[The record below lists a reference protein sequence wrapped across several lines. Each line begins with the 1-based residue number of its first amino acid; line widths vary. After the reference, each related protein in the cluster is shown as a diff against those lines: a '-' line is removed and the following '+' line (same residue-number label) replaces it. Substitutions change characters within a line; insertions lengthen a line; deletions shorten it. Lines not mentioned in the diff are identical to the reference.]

1 MLSERIESL
10 TKRGGQVSAEPAA
23 AGIAALLAAEKRRL
37 DNLRTLF
44 EQIIASNGGTAVG
57 VELAFQAPN
66 GARYCAI
73 LEAPDS
79 SGHGRIVYFD
89 AEALHRH
96 QVHGSPS
103 EALEQALAQGYVE
116 RVDGI
121 MDRLATSA
129 TWRRGVAYSEL
140 VRRYA
145 SGELDAYQF
154 AAEVRKL
161 G

>member
-1 MLSERIESL
+1 MISERIEYLS
-10 TKRGGQVSAEPAA
+10 KRVGQLSADPAVAGFA
-23 AGIAALLAAEKRRL
+23 AHLAAEQRRF

-44 EQIIASNGGTAVG
+44 EQIVASNGGTAVG
-57 VELAFQAPN
+57 VELAFAAPN
-66 GARYCAI
+66 GKCYCAI

-79 SGHGRIVYFD
+79 SGQGRIVYFD

-103 EALEQALAQGYVE
+103 EALEHALAQGYLE
-116 RVDGI
+116 RADGI

-129 TWRRGVAYSEL
+129 AWRRGVAYSDL
-140 VRRYA
+140 VHRYA
-145 SGELDAYQF
+145 RGELDAHQF
-154 AAEVRKL
+154 AADVRKL